1 MEISQLVVA
10 RWGFLL
16 RSTVAAGCHATMAM
30 VQTCGPQCP
39 TMAMVQSSAESFSWL
54 SFFFSFGLLT
64 ARISMFY
71 LVMMKEASIIK
82 DNTIR
87 ETVDGLLCHPW
98 LEERASKDLVWTLE
112 ASGKGCLLADAI
124 ANQAKSKS
132 YVWFSDGEDGWGRV
146 GVMKVLFFW
155 K

>member
-1 MEISQLVVA
+1 MGLPAPVNCRSRMPCNNGNGPDMWAPMPNNGNGPVICRAFFVA
-10 RWGFLL
+10 FL
-16 RSTVAAGCHATMAM
+16 
-30 VQTCGPQCP
+30 
-39 TMAMVQSSAESFSWL
+39 
-54 SFFFSFGLLT
+54 FFSFGLLT

-132 YVWFSDGEDGWGRV
+132 YV
-146 GVMKVLFFW
+146 
-155 K
+155 